1 MRRSVTSART
11 AGVASLLPLILT
23 VLAAVVAAVVA
34 LPAPASA
41 TPPRSAAGVTT
52 ADPGAP
58 ARIVPVIA
66 DAAWSI
72 YMNPRVLATAKA
84 TYIGTTSTR
93 GDIDITRVA
102 HGGHK
107 TDHTRLQRIDA
118 DMGGPRT
125 PRTGAT
131 ALGGTKTN
139 GIMDDHASPSIL
151 QLPDGRILVS
161 WTGHTTIPVR
171 YRISTRPDSITSFG
185 PVQTLAGSGIDT
197 RRAVYTQIHHL
208 AGETYPYWV
217 ITRLRESDN
226 RGNWY
231 VARSRDLVR
240 WTKAF
245 QLTTNPYPK
254 EVTKGWPYVKTSS
267 DGQRTLDLAVT
278 DGDPTNLRTN
288 SLFHIRYRAGAFY
301 RTDGTRI
308 RTLGQVIGTGGKTPR
323 PLDPRSG
330 TLVHDGTA
338 GQGWARVYDVRTGA
352 GGEVAMAATANRA
365 GTQPTEFKWFTA
377 SSGGWSASTVTS
389 GPQWPTGYELTPGM
403 SNRLYLIPNSAGT
416 DGAQQIQEWGV
427 PDDAWTARTVATS
440 PPGESMRNPV
450 APVAATPTGLPSGR
464 ISVLW
469 MQGIYHTYNDFN
481 TRLMMETTG
490 PAPVTL
496 TRSVNT
502 TARKG
507 YANVTVRVHQ
517 GVDGPGARGVT
528 VRVVRTTPAG
538 NSRSVVTRTS
548 GTGLARASF
557 WAPKGTRI
565 KVEVAARDGWGSAV
579 AGTVTVR

>member
-1 MRRSVTSART
+1 MGCLLALVLAVLVAATLPGPAAAVTTRSAVGVTAVDPGPSAR
-11 AGVASLLPLILT
+11 V
-23 VLAAVVAAVVA
+23 
-34 LPAPASA
+34 
-41 TPPRSAAGVTT
+41 
-52 ADPGAP
+52 
-58 ARIVPVIA
+58 VPVIA

-118 DMGGPRT
+118 DMAGPKT
-125 PRTGAT
+125 PKNGVS
-131 ALGGTKTN
+131 ALGGTKTS
-139 GIMDDHASPSIL
+139 GIMDDHASPAIL

-161 WTGHTTIPVR
+161 WTGHSTIPVR
-171 YRISTRPDSITSFG
+171 YRISTKPDSITSFG
-185 PVQTLAGSGIDT
+185 PVQTLAGSGIEN
-197 RRAVYTQIHHL
+197 RKAVYTQIHHL

-254 EVTKGWPYVKTSS
+254 EVTKGWPYIKTSS
-267 DGQRTLDLAVT
+267 DGQRTLDLALT
-278 DGDPTNLRTN
+278 DGDPANLRTN
-288 SLFHIRYRAGAFY
+288 SLFHIRYRAGAFH
-301 RTDGTRI
+301 RSDGTRI

-365 GTQPTEFKWFTA
+365 GTQPTEFRWFA
-377 SSGGWSASTVTS
+377 AADGGWSGSTVTS
-389 GPQWPTGYELTPGM
+389 GPQWPTGFELTPGL
-403 SNRLYLIPNSAGT
+403 SNRLYLIPNSAST
-416 DGAQQIQEWGV
+416 DGTQQVQEWAA
-427 PDDAWTARTVATS
+427 PDDTEWTGRTVATAPS
-440 PPGESMRNPV
+440 GESLRNPV
-450 APVAATPTGLPSGR
+450 APVAPTPAGVPSGR

-507 YANVTVRVHQ
+507 YANVTVRVRQ
-517 GVDGPGARGVT
+517 GVDGPGAQGVT
-528 VRVVRTTPAG
+528 VRIVRTTKAG
-538 NSRSVVTRTS
+538 TSRSVVTRTS
-548 GTGLARASF
+548 RTGLARASF
-557 WAPKGTRI
+557 WAPKGTRV
-565 KVEVAARDGWGSAV
+565 KVDVPARDGWGSAV
-579 AGTVTVR
+579 ASTVVVR